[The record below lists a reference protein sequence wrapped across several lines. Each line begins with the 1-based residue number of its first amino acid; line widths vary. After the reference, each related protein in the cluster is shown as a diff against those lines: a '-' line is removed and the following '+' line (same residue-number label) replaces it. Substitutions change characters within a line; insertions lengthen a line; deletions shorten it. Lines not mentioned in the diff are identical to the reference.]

1 MILLAF
7 EILAGGV
14 AVLAAANFLYVAAF
28 VPFALRVRRA
38 PPPSTEPRLAVLVPA
53 HDEAAVI
60 DGLVA
65 SLQRVDYPQ
74 ERLHVLFVADHCS
87 DDTAA
92 RIRAGGYS
100 CLERQSG
107 DRGKSPALR
116 DGTAFLRERGWD
128 ELDGVAFFDADNLV
142 DPGFF
147 KAAAGYLA
155 AGHAVVQGRVGMH
168 NWDETLFTR
177 VTHVSGVVENRF
189 KELAHSQAGSTCH
202 LRGHGMLFRKDV
214 LERLGWQ
221 SSALVEDQEML
232 VRLVLAGE
240 RVVWA
245 EDARVNSILP
255 ASTQAAAAQRRRW
268 AGGHA
273 AIAGRSVRQLLPRFL
288 RHGDLTALDLA
299 LDFMAPSYAVQLSL
313 VFAATVLGALL
324 TALGGAGWPLAVGLL
339 LLVGY
344 FAVFALGAALGGVRL
359 RTFASCAAAPFYILW
374 RTWIRLTSATGTR
387 RWR

>member
-1 MILLAF
+1 MILLVVTVVVGA
-7 EILAGGV
+7 V

-28 VPFALRVRRA
+28 VPFALRVRR
-38 PPPSTEPRLAVLVPA
+38 PPPSTTEPRLAVLVPA

-60 DGLVA
+60 DGLLD
-65 SLQRVDYPQ
+65 SLRRVDYPK
-74 ERLHVLFVADHCS
+74 ERLRVLFVADHCT

-92 RIRAGGYS
+92 RIRAGGYE
-100 CLERQSG
+100 CLERQEG
-107 DRGKSPALR
+107 DRGKTPALR
-116 DGTAFLRERGWD
+116 DGTAWLRQHAWD
-128 ELDGVAFFDADNLV
+128 ALDGVAFFDADNLV
-142 DPGFF
+142 HPGFF
-147 KAAAGYLA
+147 QAAAGYLA

-240 RVVWA
+240 RAVWA
-245 EDARVNSILP
+245 EGARVDSILP
-255 ASTQAAAAQRRRW
+255 SSTQAAAAQRRRW

-273 AIAGRSVRQLLPRFL
+273 AIASRSVRQLLPSFL
-288 RHGDLTALDLA
+288 RRGNAAALDLA

-313 VFAATVLGALL
+313 VFAVLAGGGLL
-324 TALGGAGWPLAVGLL
+324 LVLGGARWPLFLGLTL
-339 LLVGY
+339 FAGY
-344 FAVFALGAALGGVRL
+344 LGVFALGAFLGGVSL
-359 RTFASCAAAPFYILW
+359 RTFVSCASAPFYILW
-374 RTWIRLTSATGTR
+374 RTWIRVTSATGTR